1 MGDELAGGI
10 EQLRKLLACPACRSQ
25 LSWSLDEARCEGCPK
40 RYPIEDGIPV
50 LIADRAAADHDEL
63 DREHGHSHASHDA
76 HKESQAAYFDR
87 ETAAEFEITRP
98 HGTAPLYGWLL
109 REKFRRAMSPL
120 GKRLDGTT
128 VLVVCGGSGM
138 DAEFLNERG
147 AAVITS
153 DISLGAARRARER
166 ARRGGFP
173 LLSIVADIEGLPL
186 GDASVDLVYVHDGLH
201 HLEHPEEGIA
211 EMARVGS
218 AVSITEPARAAGTQA
233 AVKLGLALQREE
245 SGNVVVRLRPQDVSA
260 GLEKLGFRTLGRG
273 RYLMYYRHEP
283 GRFLGLLSR
292 RGIFLLSRT
301 SWRAANAVLGRFG
314 NKMTV
319 VAARADWVDPSVLAR
334 FSSSRQSAEV
344 EHLRIRPAAEPRE
357 RRAHLSFDGD
367 TQQGQEPFQLP
378 VPEADVAGYVVRD
391 GPDDGSPKD

>member
-1 MGDELAGGI
+1 MTRDELAEGV
-10 EQLRKLLACPACRSQ
+10 EQLRGLLACPACRSH
-25 LSWSLDEARCEGCPK
+25 LSWSLDEATCEGCRK

-63 DREHGHSHASHDA
+63 DHAHSHSHGTKDA
-76 HKESQAAYFDR
+76 HKARQAAHFDR

-109 REKFRRAMSPL
+109 REKFRRAVAPL

-128 VLVVCGGSGM
+128 ALVVCGGSGM
-138 DAEFLNERG
+138 DGEFLHERG

-211 EMARVGS
+211 EMARVGGV
-218 AVSITEPARAAGTQA
+218 VSITEPARAAGTQF
-233 AVKLGLALQREE
+233 AVKLGLALQKEE

-260 GLEKLGFRTLGRG
+260 ELGTLGFRTLGRG

-283 GRFLGLLSR
+283 GRFFGLLSR
-292 RGIFLLSRT
+292 PGFFLLART
-301 SWRAANAVLGRFG
+301 SWHVGNAVVGRFG

-319 VAARADWVDPSVLAR
+319 VAERVGQVAPAGKLIGRAP
-334 FSSSRQSAEV
+334 
-344 EHLRIRPAAEPRE
+344 
-357 RRAHLSFDGD
+357 
-367 TQQGQEPFQLP
+367 
-378 VPEADVAGYVVRD
+378 
-391 GPDDGSPKD
+391 